1 MAAPPHAAR
10 SARDTW
16 PWLPAPWRT
25 GLAIVLTLA
34 VLAASVAVVQA
45 HLSGLP
51 RGALRAAFAAL
62 APSQLAAALAAVIV
76 SYACLSAYDVLAL
89 RDIGAPQPWRK
100 IAPDAAMAFAV
111 SNALG
116 AGFLSGGQV
125 RRGFYQS
132 LGLSAAQS
140 KAVRQLDALTL
151 FAGALTVSA
160 LCLLAR
166 APLPPVIAG
175 LAALLLLA
183 LALMLSARLARSVVK
198 TPGSGPARRTAVL
211 RLLLG
216 MADWSAMALVLY
228 VLLPDPSAAG
238 FAAFVPLFT
247 LASLAGVLS
256 NLPAGLGVFD
266 AVILIVLPHT
276 DPAAV
281 AAALA
286 GYRALYFALPLV
298 LGALATAL
306 AQKGAGR
313 GLDAFMR
320 AVAPMLF
327 SLIGFGAGAL
337 MLAAAMTPAMAS
349 HLQALERLFPLL
361 VIEVSHFLASII
373 GMLLLIVS
381 AGLARRLNGAWL
393 LAVLLLAAGTV
404 LTLLKGDGFG
414 EAALLGLATLVLWL
428 SRPAFYRKSPL
439 MDMRLT
445 PGWLLAIAVTVL
457 AVLWLG
463 FFSFRHVEYRD
474 DLWWSFSLN
483 GDAPRFLRASA
494 GMAALAVLYLASR
507 LLRPHRQPRA
517 AMNDA
522 ATMARVK
529 TILAHAEHAHAQSC
543 LALLGDKQFIF
554 SQSGESFVMYGTWRR
569 SWIALGG
576 PVGKRAEWRELVW
589 AFREQADLYG
599 ARAVF
604 YSVHEDFLPLAA
616 ETGLSVQKIGETAL
630 IDLPGFSLQGPRR
643 ARLRQA
649 LRRAQREGCSFEI
662 VMPGALA
669 PLMPRLQAI
678 SDDWLSRHQGAE
690 KGFSLGRFSPDYVRN
705 FPVALVR
712 RDGVI
717 VAFSNIMSTHDK
729 AELAIDMMRQSE
741 QAPAHV
747 MEYLFIELALWGQQ
761 NGYGVLDLAMAPL
774 AGLEQRALA
783 PWAARLGAFVY
794 NHGDRLYGFE
804 GLRRFKNKFAPRWTP
819 VYIAAPPQVPLPLAL
834 GEVALMTSGGLS
846 GLLRRE

>member
-1 MAAPPHAAR
+1 
-10 SARDTW
+10 
-16 PWLPAPWRT
+16 
-25 GLAIVLTLA
+25 
-34 VLAASVAVVQA
+34 
-45 HLSGLP
+45 
-51 RGALRAAFAAL
+51 
-62 APSQLAAALAAVIV
+62 
-76 SYACLSAYDVLAL
+76 
-89 RDIGAPQPWRK
+89 
-100 IAPDAAMAFAV
+100 
-111 SNALG
+111 
-116 AGFLSGGQV
+116 
-125 RRGFYQS
+125 
-132 LGLSAAQS
+132 
-140 KAVRQLDALTL
+140 
-151 FAGALTVSA
+151 
-160 LCLLAR
+160 
-166 APLPPVIAG
+166 
-175 LAALLLLA
+175 
-183 LALMLSARLARSVVK
+183 
-198 TPGSGPARRTAVL
+198 
-211 RLLLG
+211 
-216 MADWSAMALVLY
+216 
-228 VLLPDPSAAG
+228 
-238 FAAFVPLFT
+238 
-247 LASLAGVLS
+247 
-256 NLPAGLGVFD
+256 
-266 AVILIVLPHT
+266 
-276 DPAAV
+276 
-281 AAALA
+281 
-286 GYRALYFALPLV
+286 
-298 LGALATAL
+298 
-306 AQKGAGR
+306 
-313 GLDAFMR
+313 
-320 AVAPMLF
+320 
-327 SLIGFGAGAL
+327 
-337 MLAAAMTPAMAS
+337 
-349 HLQALERLFPLL
+349 
-361 VIEVSHFLASII
+361 
-373 GMLLLIVS
+373 LLIVS

-678 SDDWLSRHQGAE
+678 SDDWLRRHQGAE

-712 RDGVI
+712 RDGAI

-761 NGYGVLDLAMAPL
+761 HGYGVLDLAMAPL

>member
-1 MAAPPHAAR
+1 MSDLPPSEPLVAR
-10 SARDTW
+10 PAW
-16 PWLPAPWRT
+16 PLPRPWRT
-25 GLAIVLTLA
+25 ALAMAFTLA
-34 VLAASVAVVQA
+34 VLAGSIVLIQMALQE
-45 HLSGLP
+45 LP
-51 RGALRAAFAAL
+51 RGAIREAFDKL
-62 APSQLAAALAAVIV
+62 APARVLAAMTAVLV
-76 SYACLSAYDVLAL
+76 SYACLSFYDVLAL

-100 IAPDAAMAFAV
+100 IAADAAMAFAV

-116 AGFLSGGQV
+116 AGFLSGGQA
-125 RRGFYQS
+125 RRRFYQA
-132 LGLSAAQS
+132 LGLNPAQS
-140 KAVRQLDALTL
+140 KAVRQLDGLTL
-151 FAGALTVSA
+151 FSGALSVSA
-160 LCLLAR
+160 LCLLAQG
-166 APLPPVIAG
+166 PLPGV
-175 LAALLLLA
+175 LAALAAVLVLA
-183 LALMLSARLARSVVK
+183 LALGLSAVLAR
-198 TPGSGPARRTAVL
+198 TAASGVNAAFSPRSAPL
-211 RLLLG
+211 RLVLG
-216 MADWSAMALVLY
+216 MIDWTAMAAVLY
-228 VLLPDPSAAG
+228 VLMPDPSVPG
-238 FAAFVPLFT
+238 FIAFMPVFT
-247 LASLAGVLS
+247 LASLLGVLS

-266 AVILIVLPHT
+266 AAILILLPHH
-276 DPAAV
+276 DPAAL
-281 AAALA
+281 AAALVA
-286 GYRALYFALPLV
+286 YRGLYFVLPLV
-298 LGALATAL
+298 LGAMLSAL
-306 AQKGAGR
+306 AQKRAGR
-313 GLDAFMR
+313 GLDVFMR

-349 HLQALERLFPLL
+349 HLQALQRLFPLL

-373 GMLLLIVS
+373 GVLLLIVS

-393 LAVLLLAAGTV
+393 LAVLLLLVGTV

-414 EAALLGLATLVLWL
+414 EAALLGLATLLLWL

-445 PGWLLAIAVTVL
+445 PGWVLAIAVTL
-457 AVLWLG
+457 IAVLWLG

-474 DLWWSFSLN
+474 ALWWSFSLN

-494 GMAALAVLYLASR
+494 GMAALVVLYVAIR
-507 LLRPHRQPRA
+507 LLRPHRRPRA
-517 AMNDA
+517 AMADA
-522 ATMARVK
+522 VTMDRVK
-529 TILAHAEHAHAQSC
+529 TILAQAQNAHAQAC

-554 SQSGESFVMYGTWRR
+554 SESGQSFIMYGIWRR

-576 PVGKRAEWRELVW
+576 PVGRRDEGRELVW

-599 ARAVF
+599 ASAVF
-604 YSVHEDFLPLAA
+604 YSVHDDFLPLAA

-630 IDLPGFSLQGPRR
+630 IDLDGFSLQGPKR

-649 LRRAQREGCSFEI
+649 QRRAQREGCSFEV
-662 VMPGALA
+662 VMPEALE
-669 PLMPRLQAI
+669 PVMPRLQEI
-678 SDDWLSRHQGAE
+678 SDHWLARHQGVE
-690 KGFSLGRFSPDYVRN
+690 KGFSLGRFSPGYMRN
-705 FPVALVR
+705 FPVALVYR
-712 RDGVI
+712 AGEI
-717 VAFSNIMSTHDK
+717 VAFSNLMSTHDK
-729 AELAIDMMRQSE
+729 RELAIDMMRQGA

-747 MEYLFIELALWGQQ
+747 MEYLFIELALWAQQ

-804 GLRRFKNKFAPRWTP
+804 GLRRFKNKFAPRWAP